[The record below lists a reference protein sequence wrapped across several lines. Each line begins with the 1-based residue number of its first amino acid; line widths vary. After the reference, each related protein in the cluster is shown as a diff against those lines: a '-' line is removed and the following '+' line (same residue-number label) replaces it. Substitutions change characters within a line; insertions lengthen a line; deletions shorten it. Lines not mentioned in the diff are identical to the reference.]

1 MKLKKKTT
9 RQLSIAVGLLSFAAF
24 IVQGL
29 GSTWGFEEV
38 AKQITQTALL
48 FSGGINIYFLGV
60 TNQKNNADKCFF
72 LKPLNSFCQC
82 GTTGAAF
89 YYFSGLRIMRIFPP
103 PPRFSCHR
111 KTAIF
116 SGGCNIRVT
125 ICIVLTKRI

>member
-9 RQLSIAVGLLSFAAF
+9 RQLSIAVGILSFAAF

-60 TNQKNNADKCFF
+60 TNQKNNADKE
-72 LKPLNSFCQC
+72 KDDES
-82 GTTGAAF
+82 
-89 YYFSGLRIMRIFPP
+89 
-103 PPRFSCHR
+103 
-111 KTAIF
+111 KE
-116 SGGCNIRVT
+116 
-125 ICIVLTKRI
+125 